1 MKFLT
6 TLIAGLSAPD
16 NEASIRAI
24 LRLLVILVVSV
35 AVFSVGFH
43 GLMAYEGRQFSW
55 WSSVYWTLVTMS
67 TLGYGDIT
75 FQSDLGRMYSLV
87 VLFAGSILILVMLPF
102 TFIQV
107 VYLPWRAATR
117 RASAPRSLPE
127 SMAGHVLLLGRDPV
141 ADALIDRLAAA
152 GTPYALLVDDVEEG
166 LALHDAGYRVA
177 VGSYDDPQTYRSIRA
192 DQAAMLFTARPDPTN
207 ANVAFTLREVTDR
220 PTLVATANAADSVDI
235 LQLAGCDHVLQLGD
249 LLGRA
254 FARRILPPS
263 ARSSPIAEFGD
274 LAVAEASAAGTELVG
289 RTLLDLGLRR
299 RFGVTVIGL
308 WDRGSLQM
316 ATPDLEVRETS
327 ILLMG
332 GTPEQLAAYDE
343 AFAPGSSDGDR
354 RSSGDPV
361 VVIGAGRVGR
371 ATARALEEEGI
382 PFRVIEKRAD
392 RLRDDGRYVHGDAAD
407 LDTLRNADFD
417 DAAAVVV
424 TSHDDDTNLFLTL
437 YCRKLRPDIEILG
450 RVTVDRN
457 LSTMHRAG
465 ADFVLSYASTGAA
478 EVWNTLRGESTVLLA
493 AGLVMF
499 RLPVPGELVG
509 KALRV
514 THVPRETGCYV
525 VALGR
530 QGRVDTELDLDE
542 PLPADADLIL
552 VGPEEGE
559 ERFLRRYVAQRQR
572 GPVRRWGARFR
583 RAVSGAAGRSAGRD
597 R

>member
-24 LRLLVILVVSV
+24 IRLLVILVVSV
-35 AVFSVGFH
+35 ALFSVGFH
-43 GLMAYEGRQFSW
+43 ALMAYEGREFSW

-117 RASAPRSLPE
+117 RASAPRSLPT

-141 ADALIDRLAAA
+141 SDALIDRLAAA

-166 LALHDAGYRVA
+166 LTLHDAGYRVA
-177 VGSYDDPQTYRSIRA
+177 VGSYDDPQTYRSVRA
-192 DQAAMLFTARPDPTN
+192 DRAAMLFTAHPDPTN

-220 PTLVATANAADSVDI
+220 TMLVATANAEDSVDV
-235 LQLAGCDHVLQLGD
+235 LQLAGCDHVLQLGE

-254 FARRILPPS
+254 FARRILSPS
-263 ARSSPIAEFGD
+263 ARSSPIAEFED
-274 LAVAEASAAGTELVG
+274 LVIAETSAGGTDLVG
-289 RTLLDLGLRR
+289 RTLGDLGLRR
-299 RFGVTVIGL
+299 RFGVTVVAL
-308 WDRGSLQM
+308 WDRGALQM

-327 ILLMG
+327 ILVMA
-332 GTPEQLAAYDE
+332 GTRKQLAAYDE
-343 AFAPGSSDGDR
+343 AFAPGSSDDDR
-354 RSSGDPV
+354 RSGDDL
-361 VVIGAGRVGR
+361 VVIIGGGRVGR
-371 ATARALEEEGI
+371 ATAAALDAEGI
-382 PFRVIEKRAD
+382 PFRLIERRAD
-392 RLRDDGRYVHGDAAD
+392 RIRDDDRYVHGDAAD
-407 LDTLRNADFD
+407 IDTLRAAGIDE
-417 DAAAVVV
+417 AAAVVV
-424 TSHDDDTNLFLTL
+424 TTHDDDANLFLTL

-499 RLPVPGELVG
+499 RVPVPDELVG
-509 KALRV
+509 IALRG

-525 VALGR
+525 VAIER
-530 QGRVDTELDLDE
+530 EGRVDTDLALDE
-542 PLPADADLIL
+542 PLPAGVDLIL
-552 VGPEEGE
+552 IGPEEGE
-559 ERFLRRYVAQRQR
+559 ERFLRRYVAEKPR
-572 GPVRRWGARFR
+572 GRLRRGWAGFR
-583 RAVSGAAGRSAGRD
+583 RAMSRAAGRSPD
-597 R
+597 RER